1 MTRRRLGAVFATGLL
16 MVIGSGGATCYGQ
29 SGQNA
34 PSASAKPR
42 RPEAPTSKHGRNRN
56 RPVSKAD
63 RADPPV
69 SPANYNNTLGPQLFK
84 NIANDQENIWTSPAH
99 LRFSDTEW
107 LVPLAGITAGLI
119 ETDADISRHL
129 SNSPSLQNN
138 SNTFSNVGIGA
149 LVGAGAGLY
158 LLGHFTHDD
167 HKREAGLLAGEAA
180 IDSLAV
186 TYATKYA
193 FERDRPFQ
201 DMGRGQFLQG
211 GDSFPSEHSA
221 AAWSIAG
228 VLAHEYPSP
237 LSSLLSYGLASAI
250 SSSRITAKQHF
261 PGDVFV
267 GSMIGWLVAQEVY
280 SHRHDPESGGGEWRS
295 ISDIV
300 HEATEAGSQNQG
312 SPYVPLDSWIYET
325 FDRLQALGVINGAF
339 MGMRPWTRSECARLV
354 DQAEDT
360 IDAGTAS
367 PEAGRIYDRLAA
379 EFRVERGEIAGASNT
394 EAKLESVY
402 TRMTDISGEPLN
414 NSYNFGQT
422 IYNDFGRPYAEGFNT
437 VDGMSGWA
445 TSGPW
450 VAYVRAEYQ
459 SAPSAPAL
467 PLAARQIIALGPGN
481 VARIP
486 VVPPD
491 SPAAAVNRVELL
503 DAYVGLNFENWQFTF
518 GRQSL
523 WWGPGEGGPLI
534 FSDNAEPLDMF
545 RINRITPFHLGFL
558 GPVRAEFFVG
568 QLEGQQF
575 FDTAT
580 GIVGSWTN
588 APDPQPMID
597 GLNVSFKP
605 TVNLEVG
612 VSYTSMFGGFG
623 VPTTLGSFINGVLDT
638 GTNLPDGVSKSSRE
652 NAFDFSYRIP
662 KLRNWLTL
670 YGEAFAHDQIAFFI
684 DPKARPLP
692 LGYPDR
698 AAWDAGIYT
707 PRLFG
712 LQRLDFRA
720 EGGYTNNPLGPGPTG
735 YDNGFYYVENR
746 YLSGYTNNG
755 YLLGSWIGRAGQ
767 GVQAWSNYW
776 LGGHN
781 RIQVNFRHLDVGHN
795 YIPGGGS
802 LTDIGARADYW
813 CYDLGFSVL
822 VQHERWLLP
831 VIQPNASRNWTAQ
844 IQVTFEP
851 AKSFD
856 RSSGTDANSASRTG
870 GGL

>member
-1 MTRRRLGAVFATGLL
+1 MTKRRLGVVLATGLL
-16 MVIGSGGATCYGQ
+16 TVIGAGGTTCYGQ

-34 PSASAKPR
+34 PLPSAPSAQP
-42 RPEAPTSKHGRNRN
+42 APSVAPASKRGRKQN
-56 RPVSKAD
+56 RPIAKTDAT
-63 RADPPV
+63 DPPV

-84 NIANDQENIWTSPAH
+84 NIARDQENIWTSPAH

-119 ETDADISRHL
+119 VTDADSSKHL
-129 SNSPSLQNN
+129 YSPSLKNN

-158 LLGHFTHDD
+158 FLGRFTHDD

-201 DMGRGQFLQG
+201 DMGRGQFWQG

-228 VLAHEYPSP
+228 VLAHEYPGP
-237 LSSLLSYGLASAI
+237 LTSLLSYGLAAAV
-250 SSSRITAKQHF
+250 SSSRVPARQHF

-267 GSMIGWLVAQEVY
+267 GSMIGWLVSQEVY
-280 SHRHDPESGGGEWRS
+280 SHRHDPVLGGGSWRS
-295 ISDIV
+295 ISDVV
-300 HEATEAGSQNQG
+300 HEATKSGPQNQG
-312 SPYVPLDSWIYET
+312 SPYVPLDSWIYEA

-339 MGMRPWTRSECARLV
+339 MGMRPWTRSECARLL
-354 DQAEDT
+354 DRAEDA

-367 PEAGRIYDRLAA
+367 PVAEKIYDRLSA
-379 EFRVERGEIAGASNT
+379 EFRVERDEIGGASNT
-394 EAKLESVY
+394 RAKLESVY
-402 TRMTDISGEPLN
+402 TRMMDISGEPLN

-422 IYNDFGRPYAEGFNT
+422 IYNDFGRPYAQGFNT
-437 VDGMSGWA
+437 VDGVSGWA

-459 SAPSAPAL
+459 YAPSAPAL
-467 PLAARQIIALGPGN
+467 PLSARQTIAS
-481 VARIP
+481 VDSIP
-486 VVPPD
+486 VVPPGTPTPSAD
-491 SPAAAVNRVELL
+491 RVELL
-503 DAYVGLNFENWQFTF
+503 DAYVGLNFENWQITF

-523 WWGPGEGGPLI
+523 WWGPGEGGPMM
-534 FSDNAEPLDMF
+534 FSDNAEPIDMF
-545 RINRITPFHLGFL
+545 RISRVTPFHLGFL
-558 GPVRAEFFVG
+558 GPVRAEFFIG

-575 FDTAT
+575 FDTPT
-580 GIVGSWTN
+580 GILGSWTN
-588 APDPQPMID
+588 APNPQPLID
-597 GLNVSFKP
+597 GLNVSFQP
-605 TVNLEVG
+605 TTNLELG
-612 VSYTSMFGGFG
+612 VSYTSMFGGLG

-638 GTNLPDGVSKSSRE
+638 GANLPDGVSKSSRE
-652 NAFDFSYRIP
+652 NAFDFSYRVP

-698 AAWDAGIYT
+698 AAWDTGIYI
-707 PRLFG
+707 PQFPKLR
-712 LQRLDFRA
+712 RLDFRA
-720 EGGYTNNPLGPGPTG
+720 EGGYTNNPLGPGGG
-735 YDNGFYYVENR
+735 YDNGFYYAQNR
-746 YLSGYTNNG
+746 YLSGYTNNS

-776 LGGHN
+776 LGG
-781 RIQVNFRHLDVGHN
+781 RSRVQVNFRHLNVGHD
-795 YIPGGGS
+795 YIPGGGN

-813 CYDLGFSVL
+813 WHDLGFSVW
-822 VQHERWLLP
+822 VQHERWLFP
-831 VIQPNASRNWTAQ
+831 VIQPNPSRDITAAVQITLWPRQVLGGSGASGAGSA
-844 IQVTFEP
+844 VG
-851 AKSFD
+851 S
-856 RSSGTDANSASRTG
+856 AN
-870 GGL
+870 